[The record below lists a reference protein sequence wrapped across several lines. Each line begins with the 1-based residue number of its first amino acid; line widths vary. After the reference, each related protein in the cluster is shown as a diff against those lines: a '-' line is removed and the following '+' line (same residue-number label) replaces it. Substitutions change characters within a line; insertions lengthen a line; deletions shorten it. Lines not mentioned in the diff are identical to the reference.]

1 MKMVTIPLES
11 LLFLS
16 FIIIMVFVFLIYI
29 LNESRKE
36 TLRVTFFYS
45 DILNKYNLLVDK
57 YNFLIDSDNKKQN
70 NTFSIPK
77 VLFKNIISLCH
88 PDKHNNS
95 NRSSEVTTELLK
107 IYKE

>member
-36 TLRVTFFYS
+36 TLRVTLFNS
-45 DILNKYNLLVDK
+45 DIINRYNLLVNK
-57 YNFLIDSDNKKQN
+57 YNFLIESSDKKQN
-70 NTFSIPK
+70 TTISIPK
-77 VLFKNIISLCH
+77 DLFKKIISLCH

-95 NRSSEVTTELLK
+95 KRSSEVTSELLK
-107 IYKE
+107 IYKQ